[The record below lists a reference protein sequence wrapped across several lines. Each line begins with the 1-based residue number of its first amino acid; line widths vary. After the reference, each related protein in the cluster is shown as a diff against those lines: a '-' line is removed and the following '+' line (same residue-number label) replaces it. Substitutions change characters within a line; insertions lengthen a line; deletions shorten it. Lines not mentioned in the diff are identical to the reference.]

1 MTSNA
6 AILARIETLYTEID
20 AGRDN
25 GGKRYTRSELA
36 TMRAEITTLR
46 SQLR

>member
-1 MTSNA
+1 VTSNA

-36 TMRAEITTLR
+36 AMRAEITSLRATLR
-46 SQLR
+46 